1 MNRNCIVISEEPCQT
16 CIPPALKVNG
26 SEDHLHFLTSLDK
39 NIAVSQLLCEVKKS
53 SSKWIKTKGREWRDF
68 QWQDG
73 YAAFSVSE
81 SHLERVRRYIARQ
94 KQHHKR
100 MSFRDELL
108 QLLKKHRVQYDERY
122 LWD

>member
-1 MNRNCIVISEEPCQT
+1 MRSEE
-16 CIPPALKVNG
+16 K
-26 SEDHLHFLTSLDK
+26 
-39 NIAVSQLLCEVKKS
+39 
-53 SSKWIKTKGREWRDF
+53 

-108 QLLKKHRVQYDERY
+108 QLLEKHRVQYDERY
-122 LWD
+122 LGD

>member
-1 MNRNCIVISEEPCQT
+1 MAQT
-16 CIPPALKVNG
+16 
-26 SEDHLHFLTSLDK
+26 LT
-39 NIAVSQLLCEVKKS
+39 
-53 SSKWIKTKGREWRDF
+53 WIKTKGRGLRDF

-81 SHLERVRRYIARQ
+81 SHLERVRRYIACQ

-100 MSFRDELL
+100 MSFQDELL
-108 QLLKKHRVQYDERY
+108 QLLNKHRVQYDERY

>member
-1 MNRNCIVISEEPCQT
+1 MAQT
-16 CIPPALKVNG
+16 
-26 SEDHLHFLTSLDK
+26 LT
-39 NIAVSQLLCEVKKS
+39 
-53 SSKWIKTKGREWRDF
+53 WIKTRRRGLPDF

-81 SHLERVRRYIARQ
+81 SHLEPVRRYIARQ

-100 MSFRDELL
+100 MCFQEELL
-108 QLLKKHRVQYDERY
+108 QLLNKHRVQYDERY